1 MIKITKLFVG
11 LILCLIVTKVNAQ
24 EDKKQTHKEILSK
37 MNSSEKL
44 DLLLNSV
51 ENDEKAY
58 LKNDLL
64 SIEKK
69 LNEGL
74 ISKAEAEIAK
84 KASAEKRA
92 LNIKNRQAVMLNK
105 YEFYKRQGK
114 IIEDTEFKMIYQLVE
129 AKSILN
135 VRNGDDSVLLKIGES
150 QLSIGTEKDKPK
162 HDIRTSND
170 LLLAF
175 GFNNVITEN
184 QSFSQTPFENL
195 GSSFIELGWYWKTR
209 LFKNSNWARVKY
221 GFAFQ
226 WNKLNLKDDL
236 YFVQDANK
244 TRMEKFPTSLRKSQ
258 LRNTNLVVPL
268 YFEFGPSAKV
278 EKKDRIRFNTWG
290 KFKIGLG
297 GYAGVRLDT
306 QQKLKYKED
315 GQSVKQKIN
324 KSYNA
329 SDFVYGLGAYI
340 GINDIAIYAKYDLSP
355 VFRVQAIDMN
365 NISLGVRFDID

>member
-11 LILCLIVTKVNAQ
+11 LVLCLIVTQVNAQ
-24 EDKKQTHKEILSK
+24 DSTQIGEKTAYLNKLEAYKETIKIQEKEELKSDL
-37 MNSSEKL
+37 EIIQAKL
-44 DLLLNSV
+44 DSKTITKDQA
-51 ENDEKAY
+51 EQ
-58 LKNDLL
+58 LK
-64 SIEKK
+64 K
-69 LNEGL
+69 G
-74 ISKAEAEIAK
+74 AAK
-84 KASAEKRA
+84 NRA
-92 LNIKNRQAVMLNK
+92 LNITNRIAILDNK
-105 YEFYKRQGK
+105 MDLIKRDETWEAEDYENRF
-114 IIEDTEFKMIYQLVE
+114 
-129 AKSILN
+129 SI
-135 VRNGDDSVLLKIGES
+135 
-150 QLSIGTEKDKPK
+150 SIGGANKEILGIKGKK
-162 HDIRTSND
+162 RKVKYDIRTSND

-175 GFNNVITEN
+175 GFNNAITEN
-184 QSFSQTPFENL
+184 QSFNQTPFENL
-195 GSSFIELGWYWKTR
+195 GSSFIELGWHWKTR
-209 LFKNSNWARVKY
+209 LYKNSNWARVKY

-355 VFRVQAIDMN
+355 VFRDQAIDMN